1 MPFSLPEKVPQVLIK
16 KEIAMCFK
24 QRFPAEKEK
33 SDLIKIK
40 SDFGCF
46 ELNDTNE
53 MCLKTEEF
61 IVVLQI

>member
-40 SDFGCF
+40 SDFVS
-46 ELNDTNE
+46 
-53 MCLKTEEF
+53 
-61 IVVLQI
+61 VVQKRTAIKSTH

>member
-1 MPFSLPEKVPQVLIK
+1 MATIPLFMPFSLPEKVPQVLIK

-40 SDFGCF
+40 SDFVMGVQKR
-46 ELNDTNE
+46 TAI
-53 MCLKTEEF
+53 KSTH
-61 IVVLQI
+61 